1 MLRGEGQASSSW
13 RGDSSLIPS
22 TGPWAALGD
31 TCSHGLTLSWIKPQI
46 SCLSFGV
53 NPDKSLWGG
62 LRSIHLFIHHLWI
75 KDPIPCLRNLTLFS
89 QPTVI
94 FGVSANFSLF
104 AVPTHLPFLLHF
116 PLPSPCLGGW
126 HLPSVASGFLVCG
139 IQAGLSQWRAL
150 PGWRVTA
157 GLLSLPAG
165 HWGSGQYLHLLD
177 GNSCSTLVP
186 VLMVPSALGMEHSG
200 FSLRLTSGRFT
211 MLFIPYPHLTSVSSP
226 FIEVSLNIRVN
237 SLSWQNSDQP
247 TILKFLHYSPTD
259 SRWAH

>member
-104 AVPTHLPFLLHF
+104 AVPTPSPISSPLSSALSMPGWLTPAVCSLWLPCLWDPGRAESVVSPPRLESDCWAPVPPCWALGLWPISASPGWQFLLH
-116 PLPSPCLGGW
+116 
-126 HLPSVASGFLVCG
+126 
-139 IQAGLSQWRAL
+139 
-150 PGWRVTA
+150 PG
-157 GLLSLPAG
+157 
-165 HWGSGQYLHLLD
+165 
-177 GNSCSTLVP
+177 
-186 VLMVPSALGMEHSG
+186 
-200 FSLRLTSGRFT
+200 
-211 MLFIPYPHLTSVSSP
+211 SSP
-226 FIEVSLNIRVN
+226 RGP
-237 SLSWQNSDQP
+237 LSPRDG
-247 TILKFLHYSPTD
+247 
-259 SRWAH
+259 A